1 MIRQYRID
9 RYNGQEI
16 FVCEVYRKHTLT
28 QSEHNALFKFR
39 EREREVRNDPN
50 YSASLL
56 DFRCALSDFL
66 DQAENYDSDGKLFRT
81 FFGLSE
87 PIAIYD
93 SMPAI
98 ILRGV
103 VYQNRIASLA
113 VDYQQSVLSPEVID
127 EVTRFYAVLDSRHW
141 RDMVSKQ
148 IDTYGSLFAPY
159 ND

>member
-16 FVCEVYRKHTLT
+16 LVCEVYRRHTFT
-28 QSEHNALFKFR
+28 QLEQDALFKFR
-39 EREREVRNDPN
+39 EHEREIRRDPE
-50 YSASLL
+50 YSASVY

-66 DQAENYDSDGKLFRT
+66 VQKENYDDDGKLIRT

-93 SMPAI
+93 SLPCI
-98 ILRGV
+98 IIRGV
-103 VYQNRIASLA
+103 VYQNRVASLA

-127 EVTRFYAVLDSRHW
+127 EITRFYGLFDSRHW

-148 IDTYGSLFAPY
+148 IDIYGSLFEPA
-159 ND
+159 DD

>member
-16 FVCEVYRKHTLT
+16 LVCEVFRRHTFT
-28 QSEHNALFKFR
+28 QLEQDALFKYR
-39 EREREVRNDPN
+39 EHERENRRDPEHFVSV
-50 YSASLL
+50 Y

-66 DQAENYDSDGKLFRT
+66 EQKENYDEDGKLVRT

-87 PIAIYD
+87 PIAVYD
-93 SMPAI
+93 SIPCI
-98 ILRGV
+98 IIRGV

-113 VDYQQSVLSPEVID
+113 VDYKQSVLSPEVID
-127 EVTRFYAVLDSRHW
+127 EINRFYGLLDSRHW

-148 IDTYGSLFAPY
+148 IDTYGSLFEPA
-159 ND
+159 DD

>member
-9 RYNGQEI
+9 RFNGQEI
-16 FVCEVYRKHTLT
+16 LVCEVYRRHTFT
-28 QSEHNALFKFR
+28 QLEQDALFKFR
-39 EREREVRNDPN
+39 EREREIRQDPN
-50 YSASLL
+50 YSASVY

-66 DQAENYDSDGKLFRT
+66 EHPENYDADGKLLRT

-87 PIAIYD
+87 PIVVYD
-93 SMPAI
+93 SLPAI

-113 VDYQQSVLSPEVID
+113 VEYQQSVLSPEVID
-127 EVTRFYAVLDSRHW
+127 EITRLYAVLDSRHW
-141 RDMVSKQ
+141 RDMVSRQ
-148 IDTYGSLFAPY
+148 IDTYGSLFAPD

>member
-1 MIRQYRID
+1 MIRQYRLD
-9 RYNGQEI
+9 RFNGQEI
-16 FVCEVYRKHTLT
+16 LVCEVYRRHTFT
-28 QSEHNALFKFR
+28 QLEQDALFKFR
-39 EREREVRNDPN
+39 EREREVREDPN
-50 YSASLL
+50 YSASVY

-66 DQAENYDSDGKLFRT
+66 ERPEIYDSDGKLLCT

-87 PIAIYD
+87 PISVYD
-93 SMPAI
+93 SLPAI

-113 VDYQQSVLSPEVID
+113 VDYQQSVLSPEVVD
-127 EVTRFYAVLDSRHW
+127 EINRLYAVLDSRHW

-148 IDTYGSLFAPY
+148 IDTYGSLFAPD